1 MRISVY
7 REEAEAGEGGTSAQV
22 PQLAGDGP
30 GVPVAPCMA
39 PKATVQPTHAAGMN
53 GLRLGFYEQG
63 DWLMLGRSVMFL
75 LHTCSLSETEL
86 LSSPELGTSG
96 DRDSDMAWLLLSRHS
111 RLVRGRDL
119 FRAVE
124 LATVRVKYNKSPG
137 VVVEAKAQDLHPSC
151 VRYSMK

>member
-1 MRISVY
+1 
-7 REEAEAGEGGTSAQV
+7 
-22 PQLAGDGP
+22 
-30 GVPVAPCMA
+30 
-39 PKATVQPTHAAGMN
+39 
-53 GLRLGFYEQG
+53 
-63 DWLMLGRSVMFL
+63 MLGRSVTFL

-119 FRAVE
+119 FRAME
-124 LATVRVKYNKSPG
+124 LAAVRVKYNISPG

-151 VRYSMK
+151 DRYSMK